1 MSDGMFSRNAAL
13 NAGAI
18 PASAEELSQKYL
30 GLFQDYSRLKAK
42 YAVLK
47 KAVIKERAS
56 NVALQGNVKEKEK
69 EMRKLQEQ
77 LDLLAFHNERLTKRI
92 QAVQDS
98 DQKGTHFSILGGSV
112 KKELEKNAQA
122 LEEANLD
129 LERKIEENE
138 RLHEELTDSKFE
150 FTDNI
155 NILLK
160 QIQDLEKR
168 VQELQDE
175 NANILS
181 ESKPTIAKT
190 DDTEHLNMLREMD
203 ALKAQLQEKT
213 DLLQGKDQQ
222 IQQNNHQMLS
232 EIQSLR
238 SILLSKVGDLKE
250 STKLYDIVPE
260 ASEALKILEE
270 QAKQYFSGDK
280 SNLNAL
286 SAEIADKLMIST
298 QTFSQELSQVVQKLE
313 ETRKELDALLLEK
326 ADHPDIDLTLLQKQL
341 EEKSQ
346 EQIKK
351 YEDMNL
357 QQQKQYEDLL
367 VQHAEQLK
375 QEQDKY
381 QQLDEKLKLSTE
393 AVKQLEVT
401 HQQYEEKI
409 NQHTQITNELS
420 DQKDLLM
427 EQNIQYEE
435 RNKQYQEQ
443 NELYQKQVATQ
454 QAEFDEKINKK
465 TVEITDLLSTIE
477 ANKQSGLKQIADLQA
492 MNDNL
497 EKENKLL
504 QQEIEQQKTKP
515 EETVDNTINNKAEEE
530 DEEVFVYPKQEK
542 LPKVEEDEDEDEEV
556 FVYRGMDAVDTPST
570 ATPTPP
576 LTSKQ
581 YDEKD
586 VLLRE
591 EKLKVYY
598 EHQVNNLTEK
608 IQMTDSKAV
617 RFASMY
623 KSMKERLAKEEKDK
637 QMMVAEIEKLNK
649 NIKNV
654 QDMLATTES
663 NYQRQVD
670 TMTEFITSLQ
680 ENEQR
685 SQQPSG
691 RRNY

>member
-1 MSDGMFSRNAAL
+1 
-13 NAGAI
+13 
-18 PASAEELSQKYL
+18 
-30 GLFQDYSRLKAK
+30 
-42 YAVLK
+42 
-47 KAVIKERAS
+47 
-56 NVALQGNVKEKEK
+56 
-69 EMRKLQEQ
+69 
-77 LDLLAFHNERLTKRI
+77 
-92 QAVQDS
+92 
-98 DQKGTHFSILGGSV
+98 
-112 KKELEKNAQA
+112 
-122 LEEANLD
+122 
-129 LERKIEENE
+129 
-138 RLHEELTDSKFE
+138 
-150 FTDNI
+150 
-155 NILLK
+155 
-160 QIQDLEKR
+160 
-168 VQELQDE
+168 
-175 NANILS
+175 
-181 ESKPTIAKT
+181 
-190 DDTEHLNMLREMD
+190 
-203 ALKAQLQEKT
+203 
-213 DLLQGKDQQ
+213 
-222 IQQNNHQMLS
+222 
-232 EIQSLR
+232 
-238 SILLSKVGDLKE
+238 
-250 STKLYDIVPE
+250 
-260 ASEALKILEE
+260 
-270 QAKQYFSGDK
+270 
-280 SNLNAL
+280 
-286 SAEIADKLMIST
+286 IADKLMIST

-326 ADHPDIDLTLLQKQL
+326 ADHPDVDLTLLQKQL

-357 QQQKQYEDLL
+357 QQQKQYEDQLA
-367 VQHAEQLK
+367 QHAEQLK

-393 AVKQLEVT
+393 AVKQLE
-401 HQQYEEKI
+401 
-409 NQHTQITNELS
+409 
-420 DQKDLLM
+420 
-427 EQNIQYEE
+427 
-435 RNKQYQEQ
+435 
-443 NELYQKQVATQ
+443 
-454 QAEFDEKINKK
+454 
-465 TVEITDLLSTIE
+465 
-477 ANKQSGLKQIADLQA
+477 
-492 MNDNL
+492 
-497 EKENKLL
+497 
-504 QQEIEQQKTKP
+504 KTKP

-542 LPKVEEDEDEDEEV
+542 LPKVEEEEDEDEEV

-598 EHQVNNLTEK
+598 EHQINNLTEK

-685 SQQPSG
+685 SQQSSG